1 MTKLFRFFKEIFWDF
16 PGRPVARTLC
26 FHCRGSWI
34 LSVVRELRFC
44 KPCDA
49 AEKEKKEKISKY
61 PNFFPFY
68 LWR

>member
-1 MTKLFRFFKEIFWDF
+1 MTKLFRVFKEIFWDF
-16 PGRPVARTLC
+16 PGSPVARTLC
-26 FHCRGSWI
+26 FHSRGSWI

-44 KPCDA
+44 KACDA